1 MEAVTK
7 KPQGSKKRVHSIQW
21 RDNVEGYLFTAPAI
35 IGLFVFILI
44 PIVASIAL
52 SFTKWDLVNR
62 GNGISEEV
70 GYLRTAAY
78 PETHKRED
86 TQLGVEFLARL

>member
-1 MEAVTK
+1 MLFIVNTAV
-7 KPQGSKKRVHSIQW
+7 
-21 RDNVEGYLFTAPAI
+21 
-35 IGLFVFILI
+35 ILNQPDFHNLVVKFLTVADGTI
-44 PIVASIAL
+44 TELHPIV
-52 SFTKWDLVNR
+52 VNR